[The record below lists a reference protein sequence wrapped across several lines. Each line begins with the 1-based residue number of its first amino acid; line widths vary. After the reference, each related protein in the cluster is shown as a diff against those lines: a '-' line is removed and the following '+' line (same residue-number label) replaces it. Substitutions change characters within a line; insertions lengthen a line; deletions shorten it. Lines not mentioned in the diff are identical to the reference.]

1 LTGSKCWINKRIAKE
16 EAVTLKEEMLREAK
30 AKNEQQKRVICAQAA
45 VIAALLA
52 AVIVRTGKSK
62 KR

>member
-1 LTGSKCWINKRIAKE
+1 M
-16 EAVTLKEEMLREAK
+16 TLKEEMLREAK

-52 AVIVRTGKSK
+52 AVIVRTGKSQ